1 MTRKFNPKIDYAYM
15 APALIISF
23 LLVSYAANTADRL
36 SGKYFPPDSP
46 IFSNSYP
53 NDFLPWGL
61 MLSLWFGW
69 ISINFICK
77 RYSGNMRLIVIS
89 SLIAAV
95 IVGFS
100 TINITSKLDAIW
112 LQSDLRAVWASY
124 LSTLIDSWSQAWFI
138 GGASAFGINVI
149 LPNRVIQ

>member
-1 MTRKFNPKIDYAYM
+1 MTRNPNPKIHYAYM

-23 LLVSYAANTADRL
+23 LLVSYAANTADQL

-46 IFSNSYP
+46 ILPNAYL

-69 ISINFICK
+69 ISINLMCK
-77 RYSGNMRLIVIS
+77 RYNGNMRLIVIS
-89 SLIAAV
+89 SLITAM

-100 TINITSKLDAIW
+100 TINITSKLDALW

-138 GGASAFGINVI
+138 GGASAFSVNVI
-149 LPNRVIQ
+149 LPNRVTQ